1 MAKTIDIHLG
11 ISPLAGKSDI
21 EGYIEEASGTLIGGR
36 KYELFQDEGKDD
48 WQVWGEARE
57 NWDDPWHLIIRVEYP
72 EGLFNVIIHLNYRE
86 FEAILGDWLRELE
99 YEGEQLIAVIT
110 DSDDWS
116 VYRRDANLWFRFP
129 EASFDDF
136 MQAQKL

>member
-1 MAKTIDIHLG
+1 MTSETIDIHLG

-36 KYELFQDEGKDD
+36 KYELFQDEGKDS
-48 WQVWGEARE
+48 WEVWGEVRG
-57 NWDDPWHLIIRVEYP
+57 WDEPWHLIIRVERPDGMTDIGIYHDY
-72 EGLFNVIIHLNYRE
+72 LE
-86 FEAILGDWLRELE
+86 FEAILGDWMRELE

-116 VYRRDANLWFRFP
+116 TYQGGPVRTVPA
-129 EASFDDF
+129 
-136 MQAQKL
+136 